1 MCGGSRRENWVIPPG
16 NPGGPTRDCETA
28 AWFWL
33 GLLTGHH
40 SAKGPVSRFLS
51 CAVIPL
57 GAALP
62 RTLISDL
69 PGGFGVFRSR
79 LNASGRCA
87 APPGS
92 GRLLPSL

>member
-1 MCGGSRRENWVIPPG
+1 MSQDKRNIGGGSRRGLRAV
-16 NPGGPTRDCETA
+16 TRED
-28 AWFWL
+28 
-33 GLLTGHH
+33 
-40 SAKGPVSRFLS
+40 SAKGPVSRILS

-69 PGGFGVFRSR
+69 PGGFGNCSSR
-79 LNASGRCA
+79 LGASGRCA

-92 GRLLPSL
+92 